1 MDDLKI
7 TIKSNMAE
15 LTEYILAE
23 IIKCL
28 KSDIETTGQASIVL
42 AGGATYQPVYQLL
55 AKRSDEIDWT
65 KVQIFIGD
73 DRAVP
78 LDHPDC
84 NFSNV
89 KKAWFD
95 RVKFGLNVH
104 RIEGER
110 GAVHA
115 ATSYQEEIAQYLGQN
130 GQFSLVLLGVGADG
144 HSASLFAGS
153 LPEIRT
159 GQLVVATN
167 PEAPPFVLRTT
178 LTPVALRQSKQIIVT
193 LTGVSKKSVYHHI
206 RSHAT
211 GWPIDA
217 VVGTHKNVEFVF
229 DAAASN

>member
-1 MDDLKI
+1 MADRKI
-7 TIKSNMAE
+7 TVKPSTTAVAE
-15 LTEYILAE
+15 YLADE

-28 KSDIETTGQASIVL
+28 RSDLAETGQASLVL
-42 AGGATYQPVYQLL
+42 AGGATYQDTYRNL
-55 AKRSDEIDWT
+55 AKKSDEIDWT

-95 RVKFGLNVH
+95 RVKLSLNVH

-115 ATSYQEEIAQYLGQN
+115 ATTYQEEIAQYLGQN

-144 HSASLFAGS
+144 HCASLFAGS
-153 LPEIRT
+153 LSEIRA
-159 GQLVVATN
+159 GQLVVPTN
-167 PEAPPFVLRTT
+167 PEAAPFVLRAT
-178 LTPVALRQSKQIIVT
+178 LTPVAFSQSKKMIVT
-193 LTGVSKKSVYHHI
+193 LTGASKKSVYHHI
-206 RSHAT
+206 YNHAT
-211 GWPIDA
+211 NWPIDA
-217 VVGTHKNVEFVF
+217 VVGAHKDVEFVF
-229 DAAASN
+229 DSEASS